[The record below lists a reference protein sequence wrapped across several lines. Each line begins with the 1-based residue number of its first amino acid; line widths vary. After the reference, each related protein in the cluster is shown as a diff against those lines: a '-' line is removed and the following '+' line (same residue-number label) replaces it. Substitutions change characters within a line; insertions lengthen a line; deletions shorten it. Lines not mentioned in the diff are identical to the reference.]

1 MSDPTPAPIEPK
13 PIDPTPQGELSPEA
27 KGLLRDLQAQRE
39 SNKALKDQLDAIQ
52 TANDEAETA
61 RLAENEDFKG
71 LLEIAN
77 AKVAEYEPE
86 VLESRAYNE
95 AKKAVLLEQLGEDA
109 DDFKGLGIPAL
120 EKVVERLTKKETMP
134 TEPGTPGTTTKQGYE
149 AFSYS
154 ELATAIQ
161 RGDVKAR
168 AELDRRNKE
177 MTR

>member
-95 AKKAVLLEQLGEDA
+95 AKKTALLEKLGEDA
-109 DDFKGLGIPAL
+109 DSFKTLDVPAL
-120 EKVVERLTKKETMP
+120 EKVVEKLTKVNLP
-134 TEPGTPGTTTKQGYE
+134 AEPGQPGATPSGNFGGYE
-149 AFSYS
+149 TKL
-154 ELATAIQ
+154 ELAEAVAK
-161 RGDVKAR
+161 GVPGAR
-168 AELDRRNKE
+168 EAYDRL
-177 MTR
+177 

>member
-120 EKVVERLTKKETMP
+120 EKVVEKLTKLNPPPKD
-134 TEPGTPGTTTKQGYE
+134 PGNPGRTPSGNFGGYE
-149 AFSYS
+149 TKL
-154 ELATAIQ
+154 ELAEAVAK
-161 RGDVKAR
+161 GVPGAR
-168 AELDRRNKE
+168 EAYDRL
-177 MTR
+177 